1 MNLTSTEMKSVTVKI
16 TTANAPTFKR
26 VRRTMEVVQTEAAKV
41 LGISQSSLSKIEN
54 TNPAVHID
62 GYFPITAM
70 VRLFGEDA
78 TRAIMKAAH

>member
-1 MNLTSTEMKSVTVKI
+1 MNLTFKEMQSVTVKI
-16 TTANAPTFKR
+16 TRANAPAFKL
-26 VRRTMEVVQTEAAKV
+26 VRRTMEIVQTDAAKV
-41 LGISQSSLSKIEN
+41 LGCTQSSLSKIEN

-62 GYFPITAM
+62 GYFPINAM